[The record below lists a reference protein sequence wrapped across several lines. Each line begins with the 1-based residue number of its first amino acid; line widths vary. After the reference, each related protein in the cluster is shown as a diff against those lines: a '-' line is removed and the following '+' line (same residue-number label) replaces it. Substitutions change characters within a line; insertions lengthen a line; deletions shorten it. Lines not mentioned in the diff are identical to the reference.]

1 MLKEN
6 TEKINRLLPY
16 IPTADSTQTNNLIYA
31 AAKTIAELMGKK
43 FEKKVKRKKKKEA
56 PPWKIRLTSRV
67 NQVRKDLSILT
78 EMKNQK
84 IRNIKIIA
92 EIKKKYNLEKNPIKS
107 CIEEL
112 KQEIT
117 AISHKIQQYTARC
130 EIYCQNKMF
139 DKNQR
144 RFYGDLFDKNYQQ
157 SNEMPDKKETT
168 AFLSS
173 LWGKTKQH
181 NENAEWMPGV
191 EVKLQDI
198 PQDNLDITTV
208 LVKKAAK
215 SMMSWKSP
223 GRQDPRILDKEL
235 K

>member
-1 MLKEN
+1 
-6 TEKINRLLPY
+6 
-16 IPTADSTQTNNLIYA
+16 
-31 AAKTIAELMGKK
+31 
-43 FEKKVKRKKKKEA
+43 
-56 PPWKIRLTSRV
+56 
-67 NQVRKDLSILT
+67 
-78 EMKNQK
+78 
-84 IRNIKIIA
+84 
-92 EIKKKYNLEKNPIKS
+92 
-107 CIEEL
+107 
-112 KQEIT
+112 
-117 AISHKIQQYTARC
+117 
-130 EIYCQNKMF
+130 
-139 DKNQR
+139 
-144 RFYGDLFDKNYQQ
+144 
-157 SNEMPDKKETT
+157 MPDKKETT

-198 PQDNLDITTV
+198 PQNNLDITTV